1 MNSLLEELNC
11 ETVFT
16 IPVFGGIGV
25 SEAVV
30 VTWIIMAVLVV
41 LCLCLVRNLKV
52 ENPGKKQ
59 LMLETAVSG
68 LYNFFEEI
76 VGEKGRRY
84 IPYLSTVAIYIG
96 IANLIGLFG
105 FKPPTKA
112 LNVTAALAVMSI
124 ILVEYSGI
132 HAKGVKGWVKS
143 FVEPSPIIAPIN
155 VMELFIKPLSLC
167 MRLFGNVLGAFVI
180 MELLKIVV
188 PLFVPVVFSCYFDM
202 EAKTTAKTEYDRIV
216 SDANSQAGK
225 IIENAEKTVVSQREK
240 TLRGLESQIAGL
252 AIDTAAKVIGEQAG
266 SLDNAKL
273 YDEFLN
279 KAGDAHDTDIN

>member
-112 LNVTAALAVMSI
+112 LNVTAALAVMSLFLLSIHESCKGCERLGKELCRAVPDYCSHQCDGI
-124 ILVEYSGI
+124 ISQT
-132 HAKGVKGWVKS
+132 
-143 FVEPSPIIAPIN
+143 
-155 VMELFIKPLSLC
+155 
-167 MRLFGNVLGAFVI
+167 
-180 MELLKIVV
+180 
-188 PLFVPVVFSCYFDM
+188 VVFMYATF
-202 EAKTTAKTEYDRIV
+202 R
-216 SDANSQAGK
+216 
-225 IIENAEKTVVSQREK
+225 
-240 TLRGLESQIAGL
+240 
-252 AIDTAAKVIGEQAG
+252 
-266 SLDNAKL
+266 
-273 YDEFLN
+273 
-279 KAGDAHDTDIN
+279 

>member
-96 IANLIGLFG
+96 IANLIGLLG
-105 FKPPTKA
+105 FKPPTKDM
-112 LNVTAALAVMSI
+112 NVTAALSLMSI
-124 ILVEYSGI
+124 ILIEMAGI
-132 HAKGVKGWVKS
+132 RRKGTKGWLKS
-143 FVEPSPIIAPIN
+143 FAEPMPVVLPIN
-155 VMELFIKPLSLC
+155 ILEVFIKPLSLC
-167 MRLFGNVLGAFVI
+167 MRLFGNVLGSFVI
-180 MELLKIVV
+180 MELLKMVV
-188 PLFVPVVFSCYFDM
+188 PAILPAVFSCYFDIFDGLIQAYVFVFLTALFVK
-202 EAKTTAKTEYDRIV
+202 EATE
-216 SDANSQAGK
+216 
-225 IIENAEKTVVSQREK
+225 
-240 TLRGLESQIAGL
+240 
-252 AIDTAAKVIGEQAG
+252 
-266 SLDNAKL
+266 
-273 YDEFLN
+273 
-279 KAGDAHDTDIN
+279 